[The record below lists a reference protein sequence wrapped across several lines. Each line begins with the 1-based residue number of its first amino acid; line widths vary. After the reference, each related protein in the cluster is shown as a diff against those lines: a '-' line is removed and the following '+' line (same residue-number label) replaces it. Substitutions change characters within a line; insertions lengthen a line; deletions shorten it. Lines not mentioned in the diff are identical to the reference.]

1 MKEHNH
7 NHNHDHSHHGHTHQ
21 RPTSKGR
28 LAAVI
33 FFNVLITLAEFIGG
47 LLSGSLAL
55 VSDAWH
61 NLSDVLSLMLGYAGE
76 KVSERQGGDHFTFG
90 LKRFEVI
97 IALFNALSLLG
108 IGIFIVYEAVQ
119 RFLNP
124 VVVDVS
130 IMIPVAIIGL
140 GGNAFSMLVLARNRK
155 DNLNL
160 KAAFFHL
167 LYDTISSVAVIIT
180 GIVLY
185 YTGLVWLDL
194 AISILIVVM
203 MVWSSLG
210 IIVESLRII
219 LQGAPENINFEE
231 VKGSICKVSGVATV
245 HGLHIWSV
253 NSNEVFL
260 SSHICLDGNEVK
272 SGDTDEI
279 IKAINTMLENDFGIT
294 HTTLQ
299 LENQL
304 LCSVEDGNCC
314 NREG

>member
-7 NHNHDHSHHGHTHQ
+7 SHDHHSHHGHVHQ
-21 RPTSKGR
+21 QPASKGR

-76 KVSERQGGDHFTFG
+76 KVSERQGGDQFTFG

-119 RFLNP
+119 RFLHP
-124 VVVDVS
+124 VAVDVS
-130 IMIPVAIIGL
+130 IMIPVAIVGL
-140 GGNAFSMLVLARNRK
+140 GGNAFSILVLARNRK
-155 DNLNL
+155 DNLNM
-160 KAAFFHL
+160 KAAFLHL

-194 AISILIVVM
+194 VIGILIVVM

-210 IIVESLRII
+210 IIIESLRII
-219 LQGAPENINFEE
+219 LQGAPGNINF
-231 VKGSICKVSGVATV
+231 
-245 HGLHIWSV
+245 
-253 NSNEVFL
+253 
-260 SSHICLDGNEVK
+260 
-272 SGDTDEI
+272 
-279 IKAINTMLENDFGIT
+279 
-294 HTTLQ
+294 
-299 LENQL
+299 
-304 LCSVEDGNCC
+304 
-314 NREG
+314 